1 MSESKHPPGQTV
13 GYVRVSSADQND
25 GRQLEGLAL
34 DRRFTDHASG
44 KDTKRPELSALLA
57 YVRQGDSVFV
67 HSMDRLARNL
77 DDLRRVVGD
86 LTRRGVIVRFV
97 KENLTFT
104 GEDSPLSHLLL
115 SVLGAVAQFERELIH
130 ERQREGIALAK
141 VRGAYK
147 GRKPKLTK
155 NELADLHQRF
165 KQGESPSKLA
175 KEFNVRRQT
184 IYRWAAADSPA
195 AMILG
200 GGLKSETVN

>member
-1 MSESKHPPGQTV
+1 M
-13 GYVRVSSADQND
+13 SSADQND

-44 KDTKRPELSALLA
+44 KDTLRPELAALRA
-57 YVRQGDSVFV
+57 YVRQGDTVLI

-77 DDLRRVVGD
+77 DDLLQIVRE
-86 LTRRGVIVRFV
+86 LTRRGVVVRFI

-104 GEDSPLSHLLL
+104 GEGDSPLSHLLL

-141 VRGAYK
+141 ARGAYK
-147 GRKPKLTK
+147 GRKRALSQEEILKVRERIQ
-155 NELADLHQRF
+155 N
-165 KQGESPSKLA
+165 GESATLVASDY
-175 KEFNVRRQT
+175 NVTRQSV
-184 IYRWAAADSPA
+184 YRYA